1 MEIYLRQRSG
11 IVCLITIALL
21 LVFSHLYNH
30 SSASRRFRRMCIYAL
45 CHVVLTILTEVTAN
59 LLDTTPLLVNRLL
72 YLLCCATAIAFLGEM
87 CWYIASITPLQ
98 GRSLQAVRI
107 VTILIPFLFLFAA
120 PLFPMHFTQGLVI
133 NYPDGAFM
141 HLYFFIGIVLCL
153 VSAVL
158 LFRARFQL
166 DRLVCVLMTLVLV
179 LMAAMTCLQMAFPE
193 LMLSAVKLTVITL
206 MMYFIVENPVGTY
219 HDRAMIDLPTGLR
232 NHNALQEDAVN
243 LANNWQLSSNGS
255 IGVVACDL
263 NDLKRINDTHGH
275 QAGDEAI
282 ALIGRVLR
290 AELVS
295 AYGVYRTGGDE
306 FTAIYV
312 NQHEDVMI
320 AEMQAARDNLRSR
333 HLDCGWAVHAALGSA
348 YATSQSKLSI
358 RDIMQ
363 RADEAMY
370 ADKARQKG
378 VKNVRR

>member
-21 LVFSHLYNH
+21 LVFSHLYNP

-72 YLLCCATAIAFLGEM
+72 HLLCCATAIAFLGEM

-98 GRSLQAVRI
+98 GRSLQVVRI

-141 HLYFFIGIVLCL
+141 HLYFFIGIALCL

-348 YATSQSKLSI
+348 YATSQSELS
-358 RDIMQ
+358 
-363 RADEAMY
+363 
-370 ADKARQKG
+370 
-378 VKNVRR
+378 NVH

>member
-21 LVFSHLYNH
+21 LVFSHLYNP

-59 LLDTTPLLVNRLL
+59 LLDTMPLLVNRLL
-72 YLLCCATAIAFLGEM
+72 HLLCCATAIAFLGEM

-98 GRSLQAVRI
+98 GRSLQVVRI
-107 VTILIPFLFLFAA
+107 VTILIP
-120 PLFPMHFTQGLVI
+120 
-133 NYPDGAFM
+133 
-141 HLYFFIGIVLCL
+141 
-153 VSAVL
+153 
-158 LFRARFQL
+158 
-166 DRLVCVLMTLVLV
+166 
-179 LMAAMTCLQMAFPE
+179 
-193 LMLSAVKLTVITL
+193 L

-290 AELVS
+290 TELVS

-348 YATSQSKLSI
+348 YATNQSELSI

>member
-1 MEIYLRQRSG
+1 MEIYLRQRYG

-21 LVFSHLYNH
+21 LVFSRLYNH

-72 YLLCCATAIAFLGEM
+72 HLLCCATAIAFLGEM

-98 GRSLQAVRI
+98 GRSLQVVRI
-107 VTILIPFLFLFAA
+107 VTILIPPLFLFAA

-141 HLYFFIGIVLCL
+141 HLYFFIGIALCL

-193 LMLSAVKLTVITL
+193 LMLSAVKPTVITL

-255 IGVVACDL
+255 I
-263 NDLKRINDTHGH
+263 
-275 QAGDEAI
+275 

-290 AELVS
+290 TELVS

-348 YATSQSKLSI
+348 YATSQSELSI

-378 VKNVRR
+378 GKNVRR

>member
-21 LVFSHLYNH
+21 LAFSHLYNH

-72 YLLCCATAIAFLGEM
+72 HLLCCATAIAFLGEM
-87 CWYIASITPLQ
+87 CWYIASATQLQ

-107 VTILIPFLFLFAA
+107 VTILIPLLFLLAA
-120 PLFPMHFTQGLVI
+120 PLFPMYFTQGLVI

-158 LFRARFQL
+158 LFRARRQL
-166 DRLVCVLMTLVLV
+166 DHLVAVLMTSVLV
-179 LMAAMTCLQMAFPE
+179 LMAAMTYLQMAFPE

-232 NHNALQEDAVN
+232 NHNAFQEDAVN

-290 AELVS
+290 TELVS

-320 AEMQAARDNLRSR
+320 AEMQAARDNLRSL
-333 HLDCGWAVHAALGSA
+333 HLDCGWEVHAALGSA
-348 YATSQSKLSI
+348 YATSQSKLS
-358 RDIMQ
+358 
-363 RADEAMY
+363 
-370 ADKARQKG
+370 
-378 VKNVRR
+378 NVY

>member
-1 MEIYLRQRSG
+1 MKTPKPLLALRMVFPLAASL
-11 IVCLITIALL
+11 IVLL
-21 LVFSHLYNH
+21 LGEGIARGSLSADVF
-30 SSASRRFRRMCIYAL
+30 ASFIFPHIGAYLLAWL
-45 CHVVLTILTEVTAN
+45 LLFLVWL
-59 LLDTTPLLVNRLL
+59 LLDWVFRCPPLSTLGMAVLGCAPCAVNFYTLQLRGEP
-72 YLLCCATAIAFLGEM
+72 FLPWDLTQVSEAAGV
-87 CWYIASITPLQ
+87 ASAAGLKIQP
-98 GRSLQAVRI
+98 SMV
-107 VTILIPFLFLFAA
+107 VTI
-120 PLFPMHFTQGLVI
+120 
-133 NYPDGAFM
+133 
-141 HLYFFIGIVLCL
+141 IV
-153 VSAVL
+153 
-158 LFRARFQL
+158 
-166 DRLVCVLMTLVLV
+166 VLV
-179 LMAAMTCLQMAFPE
+179 LMAAMTCLQTAFPE

-290 AELVS
+290 TELVS

-348 YATSQSKLSI
+348 YATSQSELSI

-378 VKNVRR
+378 AENVRR

>member
-21 LVFSHLYNH
+21 LIFSRLYNH

-45 CHVVLTILTEVTAN
+45 CHVALDIVTEFTATR
-59 LLDTTPLLVNRLL
+59 LDTVPMLVNQVLHLL
-72 YLLCCATAIAFLGEM
+72 YCATAIAFLGEM
-87 CWYIASITPLQ
+87 CWYIASVTLPQ
-98 GRSLQAVRI
+98 GRLRRRI
-107 VTILIPFLFLFAA
+107 RVLTIAFPIAFVLLS
-120 PLFPMHFTQGLVI
+120 PLFPMYFTHGEVI
-133 NYPDGAFM
+133 NYPDGALM
-141 HLYFFIGIVLCL
+141 HLHFFLCVLLCMG
-153 VSAVL
+153 SAEL
-158 LFRARFQL
+158 LFRARHQL
-166 DRLVCVLMTLVLV
+166 DHLVAILMTSVLV
-179 LMAAMTCLQMAFPE
+179 LMAAMTYLQMAYPE

-232 NHNALQEDAVN
+232 NHNALQEDAAN
-243 LANNWQLSSNGS
+243 LARNWQLSRNGS

-295 AYGVYRTGGDE
+295 AYGVYRAGGDE

-312 NQHEDVMI
+312 NQHEDVMM
-320 AEMQAARDNLRSR
+320 AEMQAARENLRKQ
-333 HLDCGWAVHAALGSA
+333 HLACGWAIHAALGSA
-348 YATSQSKLSI
+348 YATSRSEQTI
-358 RDIMQ
+358 RDVMQ
-363 RADEAMY
+363 RADEVMY

-378 VKNVRR
+378 AENVRR

>member
-1 MEIYLRQRSG
+1 M
-11 IVCLITIALL
+11 
-21 LVFSHLYNH
+21 
-30 SSASRRFRRMCIYAL
+30 
-45 CHVVLTILTEVTAN
+45 
-59 LLDTTPLLVNRLL
+59 
-72 YLLCCATAIAFLGEM
+72 
-87 CWYIASITPLQ
+87 
-98 GRSLQAVRI
+98 
-107 VTILIPFLFLFAA
+107 
-120 PLFPMHFTQGLVI
+120 
-133 NYPDGAFM
+133 
-141 HLYFFIGIVLCL
+141 
-153 VSAVL
+153 
-158 LFRARFQL
+158 
-166 DRLVCVLMTLVLV
+166 
-179 LMAAMTCLQMAFPE
+179 
-193 LMLSAVKLTVITL
+193 ITL

-348 YATSQSKLSI
+348 YATSQSELSI

-378 VKNVRR
+378 AENVRR